1 MQVHISKFSPDV
13 IAKYNL
19 NEKADKNGYIYITI
33 KKGMYGLKP
42 VSILAQQQLVKIQE
56 PHGYYH
62 ELYSV
67 GLWSHQT

>member
-33 KKGMYGLKP
+33 KKGMYGLKQ
-42 VSILAQQQLVKIQE
+42 VSILAHQQLVKI
-56 PHGYYH
+56 
-62 ELYSV
+62 L
-67 GLWSHQT
+67 